1 MAGDSK
7 KHRDHADVD
16 RALQD
21 WRQGDVVLGQHWFVH
36 RLDPSLAIT
45 DSGRAAA
52 EQGADL
58 AEDET
63 AGLVILSQ
71 TCDVVRS
78 CSERPYVEVCALVE
92 VDQDDL
98 EDIERGRR
106 PAYAFLPRLADRRLV
121 ADLDRTM
128 TVVKPVVAGWQ
139 RTAGHSGDEQARA
152 FAEALARK
160 RARFAF
166 PDDFNELVAKLKGRL
181 RDKHA
186 RNTQEGRALRALR
199 EIRVSAAPSWESD
212 SITLTFWFI
221 RHDTHVDFEGTS
233 WSALMEGWLHLVPSS
248 GRFREIFGQ
257 VATLDELTA
266 ADFVHSDRLDLDHIS
281 RSV

>member
-1 MAGDSK
+1 M
-7 KHRDHADVD
+7 VY
-16 RALQD
+16 
-21 WRQGDVVLGQHWFVH
+21 
-36 RLDPSLAIT
+36 P
-45 DSGRAAA
+45 
-52 EQGADL
+52 EN
-58 AEDET
+58 
-63 AGLVILSQ
+63 
-71 TCDVVRS
+71 
-78 CSERPYVEVCALVE
+78 RP
-92 VDQDDL
+92 
-98 EDIERGRR
+98 DIDYHG
-106 PAYAFLPRLADRRLV
+106 Y
-121 ADLDRTM
+121 
-128 TVVKPVVAGWQ
+128 
-139 RTAGHSGDEQARA
+139 